1 MNETDGLRGAPPTE
15 PADSPE
21 SWNPEP
27 WNWRILVVGATG
39 VIGGAVA
46 TAVRAA
52 GAEVAVAGRDPARLA
67 AVSARLGGCPAL
79 AFDAYDLAGCGL
91 LGARAAT
98 ALGGLDAVVTAFGTV
113 AFGRAE
119 ESSDVLDEHLFT
131 VNALAPIAVL
141 RGALGQIGPGGAL
154 AAVTGVV
161 ASRPSAGMAG
171 YSASKAA
178 LGAWLDAVRLEQRRN
193 RVTVLDARFPH
204 LDTGFADR
212 AVAGRPPRLPPGGD
226 LESCVA
232 ALVEGLVGA
241 AARRAGA
248 DRLRTGHEPGG
259 GAAADGS
266 PGGPAPSAPRPAVG
280 LPRQP

>member
-15 PADSPE
+15 PADS
-21 SWNPEP
+21 PEP

-259 GAAADGS
+259 GAAADGA